1 MGSPSLGYMTVE
13 QIDDRFIGGI
23 MITDNRSIPLEFRY
37 TDPIQPTSIHRIIF
51 GSVLKPYIT
60 NEVIKKTLLKDL
72 RQMPDL
78 LFIRDPEMLDPNSSD
93 RLTLLSLQTTSLPPL
108 DQPGLLQ
115 RVKAKEILFQTMQH
129 KNPIKLEFESA
140 EPDKQETGLNI
151 LRAVYNTMDLLE
163 PFERLTKALQAL
175 CKQTS

>member
-1 MGSPSLGYMTVE
+1 MGSPSLGYLSVE

-23 MITDNRSIPLEFRY
+23 MITDHRSIPLEFRY
-37 TDPIQPTSIHRIIF
+37 TDPIQPTAIHRIIF

-72 RQMPDL
+72 RQIPDL
-78 LFIRDPEMLDPNSSD
+78 LFVRDPDILESSGTD
-93 RLTLLSLQTTSLPPL
+93 RTTLLCLQTTALPPL

-129 KNPIKLEFESA
+129 KNPLKLEFETS
-140 EPDKQETGLNI
+140 EPDKQENGLSMI
-151 LRAVYNTMDLLE
+151 RSVYNTMDLLE

-175 CKQTS
+175 CKQPS